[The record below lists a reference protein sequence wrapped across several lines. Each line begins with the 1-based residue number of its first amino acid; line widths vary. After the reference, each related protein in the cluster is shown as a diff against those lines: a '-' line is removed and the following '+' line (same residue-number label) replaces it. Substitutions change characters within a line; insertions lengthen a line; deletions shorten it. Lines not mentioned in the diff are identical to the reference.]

1 MSFPHSVVAAQWG
14 HHEGEIAMTERQKS
28 LLVLNGIGLLVSAAL
43 SGWLHFFALLGEIDL
58 WPIINHVEGQVP
70 GEPRA
75 WIMAHLEG
83 ITNGLI
89 LLAIA
94 SISGW
99 LLLSARQFTWL
110 FYSSLTFGWLFTLPA
125 IANAWFGTRGL
136 AFGGGPF
143 GDSLANN
150 VIYLFGWPAMIG
162 VHIAFAL
169 LVLGAWKHYRQIA
182 REPATAAAPVRAEAG
197 GA

>member
-1 MSFPHSVVAAQWG
+1 
-14 HHEGEIAMTERQKS
+14 MTDRHRS
-28 LLVLNGIGLLVSAAL
+28 LLILNGILLLVTAL
-43 SGWLHFFALLGEIDL
+43 VSGWLHFFQLLGEIDL
-58 WPIINHVEGQVP
+58 WPIINHVEGHVP

-83 ITNGLI
+83 ITNGL
-89 LLAIA
+89 LLVALALIA
-94 SISGW
+94 PW
-99 LLLSARQFTWL
+99 LNLSARAFRVL
-110 FYSSLTFGWLFTLPA
+110 VSAALTFGWLFTLPA

-150 VIYLFGWPAMIG
+150 LIYLAGWPAMIG

-169 LVLGAWKHYRQIA
+169 LTLGAWRHYRQYA
-182 REPATAAAPVRAEAG
+182 SAAAPTAANHAPSPESLSP
-197 GA
+197 

>member
-1 MSFPHSVVAAQWG
+1 
-14 HHEGEIAMTERQKS
+14 MTPKQKS
-28 LLVLNGIGLLVSAAL
+28 LLVLNGVGLLISAAV
-43 SGWLHFFALLGEIDL
+43 SGWLHFFQLLGEIDL
-58 WPIINHVEGQVP
+58 WPIINHVEAQVP

-83 ITNGLI
+83 ITNGL
-89 LLAIA
+89 LLMAIA
-94 SISGW
+94 CIASF
-99 LLLSARQFTWL
+99 LELSRRQFQWL
-110 FYSSLTFGWLFTLPA
+110 FYSSLTFAWLFTLPA

-150 VIYLFGWPAMIG
+150 VIYLFGWPPITA

-169 LVLGAWKHYRQIA
+169 MAYGAWKHYRAIG
-182 REPATAAAPVRAEAG
+182 EN
-197 GA
+197 

>member
-1 MSFPHSVVAAQWG
+1 
-14 HHEGEIAMTERQKS
+14 MTERQKS
-28 LLVLNGIGLLVSAAL
+28 LLVLNGVGLLISAAL
-43 SGWLHFFALLGEIDL
+43 SGWLHFFQLLGEIDL
-58 WPIINHVEGQVP
+58 WPVINHVEGQVP

-89 LLAIA
+89 LMAIA

-99 LLLSARQFTWL
+99 LALSARQYNWL

-169 LVLGAWKHYRQIA
+169 LAWGAWKHYRQLLA
-182 REPATAAAPVRAEAG
+182 PSAAANTKLREA
-197 GA
+197 

>member
-1 MSFPHSVVAAQWG
+1 
-14 HHEGEIAMTERQKS
+14 MTERQRS
-28 LLVLNGIGLLVSAAL
+28 LLILNGIGLFISAVF
-43 SGWLHFFALLGEIDL
+43 SGWLHFFQLLGEIDL
-58 WPIINHVEGQVP
+58 FPFIQHVEASIP

-89 LLAIA
+89 LMAIGA
-94 SISGW
+94 CAGYIK
-99 LLLSARQFTWL
+99 LSTKQNNWL

-136 AFGGGPF
+136 AYGGGPF
-143 GDSLANN
+143 RPGLAND
-150 VIYLFGWPAMIG
+150 VIFFFGWPAMIG

-169 LVLGAWKHYRQIA
+169 LLWGAWQHVKSL
-182 REPATAAAPVRAEAG
+182 PGKSP
-197 GA
+197 